1 MPTTPE
7 ALARPD
13 VIDRIV
19 RVGAPE
25 GVAPLPRV
33 TAARLPGVEFESSNC
48 RNFLVQLE
56 FGDEL
61 SRRELP
67 ATAYVKMPCRS
78 LATRVFAN
86 ALGFWALECTFCRTL
101 AHRVPIRVPR
111 VHAVVQRGARFVL
124 VMEDLSATPGVRL
137 FANRDMAAGTTPERA
152 ACALTV
158 LAQLHAGFW
167 DWSAAQREALLPL
180 SLHPFLPSKRRA
192 VSRALLAA
200 SIGPCRSRA
209 PDAFPAHLAAL
220 CRRALGRWD
229 ALIASWYGGPLT
241 LVHGD
246 SHLGNLFEMPGPAGP
261 QMGMLDFQAVHWSK
275 GVRDVQY
282 FLINSLAPDVLAQ
295 HESSL
300 IDHYAAE
307 LGRHGIALDPERARE
322 DYRALSFQTLL
333 TAAVSY
339 GLGGLVEREAV
350 VRTVLERSAAAV
362 ERLRFAE
369 WLDGLPA

>member
-1 MPTTPE
+1 MDLAANLTLGWQVAAAAGRIGSDRVGATLGRGLPATPE
-7 ALARPD
+7 ALAHPD
-13 VIDRIV
+13 VIDQIL

-25 GVAPLPRV
+25 GVAPRPRV
-33 TAARLPGVEFESSNC
+33 TAVRLPGLEFESSNC

-56 FGDEL
+56 FGDEPP
-61 SRRELP
+61 SPGLP

-124 VMEDLSATPGVRL
+124 VLEDLSAIPGVRL

-152 ACALTV
+152 ARALTV

-167 DWSAAQREALLPL
+167 DWSAAKREAALPL
-180 SLHPFLPSKRRA
+180 ALHPFLPPRRRA

-200 SIGPCRSRA
+200 AIGPCRSRA
-209 PDAFPAHLAAL
+209 PDAFPAHLAVL
-220 CRRALGRWD
+220 CRRALARWD
-229 ALIASWYGGPLT
+229 ALIASWYAGPLT

-246 SHLGNLFEMPGPAGP
+246 SHLGNFFETAGPAGLE
-261 QMGMLDFQAVHWSK
+261 MGMLDFQAVHWSK

-295 HESSL
+295 HLSL
-300 IDHYAAE
+300 IH
-307 LGRHGIALDPERARE
+307 I
-322 DYRALSFQTLL
+322 
-333 TAAVSY
+333 
-339 GLGGLVEREAV
+339 
-350 VRTVLERSAAAV
+350 
-362 ERLRFAE
+362 
-369 WLDGLPA
+369 